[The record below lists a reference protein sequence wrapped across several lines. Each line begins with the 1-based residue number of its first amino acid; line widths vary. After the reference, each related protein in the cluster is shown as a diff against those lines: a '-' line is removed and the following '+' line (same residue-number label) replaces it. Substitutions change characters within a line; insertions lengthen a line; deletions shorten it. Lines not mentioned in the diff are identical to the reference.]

1 VKLKSD
7 DVEAIL
13 LIDFSFFCPDHSQ
26 DRSTELEIVQKLKDC
41 VRKLSGELA
50 NVHFSYRDP
59 ERNFD
64 RSKVK
69 GVVARL
75 IRIKD
80 SSTATALEVRIS
92 KLISACLKLILV
104 LTYGV
109 GLVILVQ
116 LLVKYCRLLQVGGY
130 LMWWLTQKKLES
142 NC

>member
-1 VKLKSD
+1 MLCGIIGANKK
-7 DVEAIL
+7 AMAYGTML
-13 LIDFSFFCPDHSQ
+13 LIVDNYSFLFPDHSQ
-26 DRSTELEIVQKLKDC
+26 DRSTELEVVQNLKDR

-80 SSTATALEVRIS
+80 SSAATALEVCIS
-92 KLISACLKLILV
+92 KCSLCRFELIFAPKDLI
-104 LTYGV
+104 YP
-109 GLVILVQ
+109 
-116 LLVKYCRLLQVGGY
+116 
-130 LMWWLTQKKLES
+130 S
-142 NC
+142 

>member
-1 VKLKSD
+1 MV
-7 DVEAIL
+7 
-13 LIDFSFFCPDHSQ
+13 
-26 DRSTELEIVQKLKDC
+26 RNLKDR

-80 SSTATALEVRIS
+80 SSAATALEVCIN
-92 KLISACLKLILV
+92 KVLSA
-104 LTYGV
+104 
-109 GLVILVQ
+109 GL
-116 LLVKYCRLLQVGGY
+116 
-130 LMWWLTQKKLES
+130 
-142 NC
+142 N

>member
-1 VKLKSD
+1 MLTI
-7 DVEAIL
+7 IL
-13 LIDFSFFCPDHSQ
+13 FFCPDHSQ
-26 DRSTELEIVQKLKDC
+26 DRSAELEIIQKLKDR
-41 VRKLSGELA
+41 VRNLSGELA

-92 KLISACLKLILV
+92 KLLSACLKLILV
-104 LTYGV
+104 LTDGV
-109 GLVILVQ
+109 CLVILVP
-116 LLVKYCRLLQVGGY
+116 LLVQYCRLLQVGGY
-130 LMWWLTQKKLES
+130 SMWLLTLKKLES
-142 NC
+142 NF